1 MEKFR
6 DHEKEYKQKK
16 PTKAAMLNET
26 EIKGKFNFGS
36 GSSFEG
42 DYDDE
47 ENEANG
53 SDDDLNDDL
62 DVSDINLDKEWLAKF
77 TTDTLRIVI
86 NKYDAELE
94 KMQNNKKKGGQKKN
108 RDKIN
113 ALKAKK
119 SHLQQIK
126 DRAEELQISMDYL
139 EPGQIKQLRI
149 QSKQLNQNSDEEL
162 VRKNVHQEID
172 NLINKS
178 ETNRT
183 NFNNPMNKGKIL
195 GNSDSQ
201 SDSRQLVEQ
210 LDV

>member
-36 GSSFEG
+36 DGSFEG

-47 ENEANG
+47 ENEGNG
-53 SDDDLNDDL
+53 STDDLMEDL
-62 DVSDINLDKEWLAKF
+62 DVSDIILDKEWLLKF
-77 TTDTLRIVI
+77 TTDTLRLLIA
-86 NKYDAELE
+86 KYDTELE

-149 QSKQLNQNSDEEL
+149 FAKQMTQN
-162 VRKNVHQEID
+162 
-172 NLINKS
+172 
-178 ETNRT
+178 
-183 NFNNPMNKGKIL
+183 
-195 GNSDSQ
+195 
-201 SDSRQLVEQ
+201 
-210 LDV
+210 